1 MSQRFSEW
9 DSREGLVEEPVDARR
24 YIEALRD
31 RARLILGLAVTVAV
45 LVWLISLLLP
55 KSYTATA
62 KIASSV
68 QAATSAASGS
78 PTQLN
83 FATLQAYVTSPT
95 VLASAGRKLGTSPTG
110 LQQKVTTSLDAS
122 ANILNITARDG
133 DAGRSAQIANGVAET
148 FLSVRPAAERAQ
160 LAAQAN
166 SLTPKMLAARA
177 AGSNGLAAAL
187 QQVMVTLVF
196 AAEPQAA
203 RDKAHAD

>member
-68 QAATSAASGS
+68 QAAKSID
-78 PTQLN
+78 LE
-83 FATLQAYVTSPT
+83 
-95 VLASAGRKLGTSPTG
+95 RK
-110 LQQKVTTSLDAS
+110 
-122 ANILNITARDG
+122 R
-133 DAGRSAQIANGVAET
+133 
-148 FLSVRPAAERAQ
+148 
-160 LAAQAN
+160 
-166 SLTPKMLAARA
+166 
-177 AGSNGLAAAL
+177 
-187 QQVMVTLVF
+187 
-196 AAEPQAA
+196 
-203 RDKAHAD
+203 